1 MPLLFAEL
9 EKDNSSPSLV
19 PIIVTLT
26 VVMAVFTLAVTI
38 ISLYY
43 KNRKQQRTNV
53 RRELEMPQYAE
64 ILSDAKEINS
74 PKTSECYDVIRESK
88 EYVASSQLPPMK
100 MGENVP

>member
-38 ISLYY
+38 IFIVS
-43 KNRKQQRTNV
+43 
-53 RRELEMPQYAE
+53 
-64 ILSDAKEINS
+64 
-74 PKTSECYDVIRESK
+74 
-88 EYVASSQLPPMK
+88 
-100 MGENVP
+100 